1 MLELGQNA
9 PEFTLSNS
17 EGNEISLIDFRG
29 KKVILWFYPKASTPG
44 WTVQGQGFRD
54 EFKKFEDKNTIILGV
69 SIDPPERHQRFIDKY
84 NLPFD
89 LIADENKKIAERY
102 GVWKQKKLYGK
113 TFMGIVRSTF
123 VIDKNGIIAHI
134 IYPVDVSTHNDIIL
148 STLDSLTVLNS
159 K

>member
-29 KKVILWFYPKASTPG
+29 RKVILWFYPKASTPG

-69 SIDPPERHQRFIDKY
+69 SADSIKKNKNFKNKQVFQYE
-84 NLPFD
+84 L
-89 LIADENKKIAERY
+89 LSDENKEMIEVY
-102 GVWKQKKLYGK
+102 GAWIKKKMYGK
-113 TFMGIVRSTF
+113 EYMGIARISYL
-123 VIDKNGIIAHI
+123 IDEEGKIKHI
-134 IYPVDVSTHNDIIL
+134 FLIFIEIEIPKS
-148 STLDSLTVLNS
+148 S
-159 K
+159 KPH